1 MRLPATVSAAA
12 IGLAALAAL
21 VLSGATNPNTATPA
35 PVVCITIHGA
45 SGQPAFVKAEVA
57 DTTERMLRGL
67 MFRSYLPPN
76 RGMLFDF
83 GDTVLVPFYM
93 KNTYIPLSIAFIS
106 AEGIILDILDME
118 PLDEESRAPAH
129 PYRYA
134 LEVNQG
140 FFETHGL
147 GVEDRI
153 SFRYRQGA
161 GSGQKLW

>member
-1 MRLPATVSAAA
+1 MLAPAIVRATA
-12 IGLAALAAL
+12 IGLAALAVL
-21 VLSGATNPNTATPA
+21 VFAGAANPHAVTPP
-35 PVVCITIHGA
+35 PVACITIHGA
-45 SGQPAFVKAEVA
+45 SGQSAFVTAEVA

-67 MFRSYLPPN
+67 MFRTYLPPN

-83 GDTVLVPFYM
+83 GDTMLVPFYM

-118 PLDEESRAPAH
+118 PLDEESKAPAH

-140 FFETHGL
+140 FFEAHGL
-147 GVEDRI
+147 KTGDRVA
-153 SFRYRQGA
+153 FRYRHRP
-161 GSGQKLW
+161 